1 MAALSIEKII
11 QNFNITPAVLEK
23 RKSISLY
30 IESLASLII
39 ERFYD
44 TLLSNPNFKSN
55 FDNSSLSL
63 LKKAKK
69 EMIIA
74 LFSDNFDEN
83 LLKKIAKVQHNSS
96 LKLDTYIISASY
108 SILQDVIID
117 LASVN
122 ELLSRDLKTIIK
134 FLNISEL
141 ITQESHKNNL
151 QTHDNKTDVMW
162 VLETLFEMLA
172 IHKNKSEQ
180 LIKSF
185 EENTLSFPLDDNLP
199 VKDVLS
205 CDFTISIQELKLKT
219 NEFTLFNLDIENIDK
234 YHILYHKDVGTL
246 YNLIESNASKA
257 EQNKQLEKI
266 QKTLEILFEHI
277 GKPYEQTSSLTF
289 LSINSGIRFI
299 QNYHT
304 VINETKYIPF
314 NHPQKLVA
322 FIRTLIQESLKTSL
336 SWIVLSSEISQNKP
350 KNSYEIQE
358 QIILNSHIIY
368 VSLNL
373 KDIPYKSFIFDV
385 IKVFLEVLKTTI
397 INREKEH
404 TLIALAEKAEIAN
417 RSKDIFL
424 ANMSHELRTPLN
436 AIIGFSQV
444 LQVRPEIPQNLRS
457 YIEKI
462 SIAGNN
468 LLTLVNTILDF
479 AKLEAGKISFHP
491 KMELFADVTKEVK
504 VIMSPL
510 AEEKSINLIFPTE
523 ISLALYMDPQ
533 LIKQV
538 LINILSNA
546 IKFTP
551 KFGEVKL
558 NIMFNESQK
567 EYIISIC
574 DTGVGMNQEALSKL
588 FTPFTQIDNS
598 EQASSKGTGLGLV
611 ITKRIVQDL
620 HNGNIKVESK
630 ENEGTC
636 FHISLP
642 TNEDTP

>member
-185 EENTLSFPLDDNLP
+185 EDNTLSFPLHDNLP